1 MPHLNLFCAFG
12 RPQGAPPRT
21 FEHAQRESRENIPSV
36 MYIFHDGMAYW
47 LGSLDGTADSPSMFI
62 SYALLSVPG

>member
-12 RPQGAPPRT
+12 RPQGGPPRT